1 MLPIVLV
8 PGLICTAEAFA
19 PQILALWP
27 FGPVTIASTLEG
39 DSMAAIAANILATAP
54 PRFALGGISMGGYL
68 CFEILR
74 QAPERVMKLAL
85 MDTTARPDAPEQTA
99 NRRARVA
106 RARNGDYEAMLDEL
120 FPALVHPSRQADTAL
135 ADLHRRGGLVVGVE
149 GFARQQEAIIA
160 RPDSRPTLG
169 AIRQPT
175 LVIVG
180 DSDLLTP
187 PELAREM
194 ATAITGAQ
202 LVVIPSCGH
211 MSTCE
216 QPDTVNAALIAWL
229 QRG

>member
-54 PRFALGGISMGGYL
+54 PRF
-68 CFEILR
+68 
-74 QAPERVMKLAL
+74 APERVMKLAL

-135 ADLHRRGGLVVGVE
+135 ADLNRRGGLVVGVE